1 MKIRLGLGPLC
12 MKDVAAFCGGDYYNF
27 TGDDHVSVE
36 WVCTDSREADRDT
49 MMIAIRG
56 ERVDGHDY
64 IEKAME
70 NGCRCFLCEYVPACI
85 AGKSVSAVI
94 AEDSVSVLCR
104 LAHLYRQRKP
114 LRCVAVTG
122 SVGKTTAKEMISA
135 ALGERFR
142 VFRTEGNFNST
153 IGMPLSLMSV
163 GAQEEAAV
171 FEMGMSGFGEI
182 AAMSGAA
189 SPDVAVITNIGTSHL
204 EYLGTRENICRAKME
219 IVTGLRRGGTL
230 VLNGDEPLLRGQ
242 HGSAYRTVF
251 VSVETTDADYYADH
265 IRFTA
270 SGSVFDLHCPDGA
283 CVHVEIPAIG
293 KHMVMEAALAFAA
306 ARAIGEEPADIV
318 NGLRQ
323 YKTLGLRQNVRPCG
337 QITLI
342 ADCYNA
348 APESMCAALRVLRE
362 MKAQNGGRAV
372 AVLGDM
378 LELGQT
384 SPELHR
390 TVGTEVAACGTDL
403 LFTIGERA
411 RMYAEG
417 AREGGMPA
425 DAVCSFTDGSDLTAL
440 TGMLAKTLLPGDTV
454 LVKAS
459 HAMCLDRVCTY
470 LDEHFAKAVK
480 NDSETIKDPDG
491 GM

>member
-1 MKIRLGLGPLC
+1 MKIRLGLGSLC

-27 TGDDHVSVE
+27 TGDDSVSVD
-36 WVCTDSREADRDT
+36 WICTDSREADRDT

-114 LRCVAVTG
+114 LRCIGVTG
-122 SVGKTTAKEMISA
+122 SVGKTTVKEMISA
-135 ALGERFR
+135 ALGEHFR

-163 GAQEEAAV
+163 GPQEEAAV

-219 IVTGLRRGGTL
+219 IVTGLRQGGTL
-230 VLNGDEPLLRGQ
+230 VLNGDEPLLRSRHEGEY
-242 HGSAYRTVF
+242 HTVY
-251 VSVETTDADYYADH
+251 VSVENSDADYYADH
-265 IRFTA
+265 IRFIGEN
-270 SGSVFDLHCPDGA
+270 SLFDLHCPDGA
-283 CVHVEIPAIG
+283 CVQVEIPAIG
-293 KHMVMEAALAFAA
+293 KHMVMEASLAYAA
-306 ARAIGEEPADIV
+306 AYAIGEKSVDIV
-318 NGLRQ
+318 NGLRK
-323 YKTLGLRQNVRPCG
+323 YKTLGLRQNVHPCG
-337 QITLI
+337 QMTLI

-348 APESMCAALRVLRE
+348 APESMHAALSVMQE
-362 MKAQNGGRAV
+362 IKTQNGGRAV

-390 TVGTEVAACGTDL
+390 LVGADVAACGADF
-403 LFTIGERA
+403 LFTVGERA
-411 RMYAEG
+411 QMYAAG
-417 AREGGMPA
+417 ALEGGMPSNA
-425 DAVCSFTDGSDLTAL
+425 IRSFTDENDLTAL
-440 TGMLAKTLLPGDTV
+440 TEALTEVLLPGDII

-459 HAMCLDRVCTY
+459 HAMRLERVCTY
-470 LDEHFAKAVK
+470 LEAHFA
-480 NDSETIKDPDG
+480 G
-491 GM
+491 